1 MADLATLTTPIPP
14 APIPLQTGPRF
25 RASRGGWAIFG
36 VALAGGI
43 GYIVFQLSRDLA
55 GAGSQTSWPLLV
67 LGAALLIALGFECV
81 NGFHDTANA
90 VATVIYTNSLEPQL
104 AVVWSGICNLCGVL
118 VSTGTVAYA
127 IVALLP
133 IDLILQ
139 VSSRTSFAMIFA
151 LLIAAIL
158 WNLGTWWLGLPA
170 SSSHTLV
177 GSILGV
183 GIANQFVNAQSSTAG
198 VDWGQAVKV
207 LEALF
212 ISPVIGFS
220 LAGILLLASKRM
232 FRYPALYQAPQ
243 GSSPPPFPVR
253 ALMVFNCTG
262 VSFFH
267 GSNDGQKGMGLI
279 MLILI
284 GTVPGAYSL
293 NHGAGASDVQ
303 KFVNASERVVSML
316 DAHNPPATV
325 SEAAARG
332 EVTEY
337 IRTRKFTPETLSSL
351 RTVIDS
357 LDREMSGRQAYS
369 SLPAQEQ
376 ANVRNGMYVA
386 GEALTLIEKDRPNQ
400 FTSAEW
406 KAVHSYR
413 SSLDEATRYIPGWV
427 KVAVALA
434 LGLGTMVGWKRIT
447 ITVGEKIG
455 KQHLTYAQGAV
466 AGFVAMG
473 TIFGANGFGL
483 PVSTTHILSSG
494 VAGTMAANGS
504 GLRMRTI
511 RNIAAGWLFTLP
523 AAALLSALLYLAF
536 RQLL

>member
-1 MADLATLTTPIPP
+1 VADLATLTRPVPR
-14 APIPLQTGPRF
+14 APLRAPTEPRF
-25 RASRGGWAIFG
+25 QASRSGRAAVGL
-36 VALAGGI
+36 ALAGGI
-43 GYIVFQLSRDLA
+43 GYIAFHVSRDLA
-55 GAGSQTSWPLLV
+55 GLPKEAFWPFLV
-67 LGAALLIALGFECV
+67 LGAALAIALGFEFV

-90 VATVIYTNSLEPQL
+90 VATVIYTNSLEPQV

-133 IDLILQ
+133 VDLILQ
-139 VSSRTSFAMIFA
+139 VNSRAGFAMVFA
-151 LLIAAIL
+151 LLVAAIL

-177 GSILGV
+177 GSIMGV
-183 GIANQFVNAQSSTAG
+183 GIANQLLNAQSGTSG
-198 VDWGQAVKV
+198 VDWSQAVKV

-212 ISPVIGFS
+212 ISPVIGFAA
-220 LAGILLLASKRM
+220 AGILLLISKRL
-232 FRYPALYQAPQ
+232 FRYPALYEAPR
-243 GSSPPPFPVR
+243 GNTPPPLPVR
-253 ALMVFNCTG
+253 ALMVLNCTG

-284 GTVPGAYSL
+284 GTVPGAYAL
-293 NHGAGASDVQ
+293 NHGSGAADVRE
-303 KFVNASERVVSML
+303 FLNASERVVQVL
-316 DAHNPPATV
+316 NAHSAPAAMDE
-325 SEAAARG
+325 SAARA

-337 IRTRKFTPETLSSL
+337 IRTRKLEPETLASL
-351 RTVIDS
+351 RALIGS
-357 LDREMSGRQAYS
+357 LDRDVSHYAGYGD
-369 SLPAQEQ
+369 LPAQEQ
-376 ANVRNGMYVA
+376 ATVRNSMYVA
-386 GEALTLIEKDRPNQ
+386 GEALRLMEKDHPQ
-400 FTSAEW
+400 EFTAAEW
-406 KAVHSYR
+406 KSVHTYR
-413 SSLDEATRYIPGWV
+413 SSLDHATRYIPGWV

-455 KQHLTYAQGAV
+455 KEHLTYAQGAV
-466 AGFVAMG
+466 AGIVAMG

-511 RNIAAGWLFTLP
+511 RNIAAGWVLTLP
-523 AAALLSALLYLAF
+523 AAAMLSALLYLAF
-536 RQLL
+536 REIR

>member
-1 MADLATLTTPIPP
+1 MGVP
-14 APIPLQTGPRF
+14 AGKRF

-36 VALAGGI
+36 IALAGGI
-43 GYIVFQLSRDLA
+43 GYIVFHLSRDLA
-55 GAGSQTSWPLLV
+55 GAGSPASWPILV

-90 VATVIYTNSLEPQL
+90 VATVIYTNSLQPQL

-183 GIANQFVNAQSSTAG
+183 GIANQFVNAQSSAAG

-212 ISPVIGFS
+212 VSPVIGFS
-220 LAGILLLASKRM
+220 LAGILLLASKRI
-232 FRYPALYQAPQ
+232 FRHPALYQAPQ
-243 GSSPPPFPVR
+243 GSTPPSFPVR

-303 KFVNASERVVSML
+303 KFVNASERVVSIL
-316 DAHNPPATV
+316 DAHNRPVAV
-325 SEAAARG
+325 SEAAARA
-332 EVTEY
+332 EATEY

-357 LDREMSGRQAYS
+357 LDRELSGRQAYS
-369 SLPAQEQ
+369 SLPTQEQ
-376 ANVRNGMYVA
+376 ANVRNSMYVA

-400 FTSAEW
+400 FTPAEW
-406 KAVHSYR
+406 KAMHSFR

-494 VAGTMAANGS
+494 VAGTMAANSS

-511 RNIAAGWLFTLP
+511 RNIAAGWVFTLP
-523 AAALLSALLYLAF
+523 AAALLSAMLYLSF